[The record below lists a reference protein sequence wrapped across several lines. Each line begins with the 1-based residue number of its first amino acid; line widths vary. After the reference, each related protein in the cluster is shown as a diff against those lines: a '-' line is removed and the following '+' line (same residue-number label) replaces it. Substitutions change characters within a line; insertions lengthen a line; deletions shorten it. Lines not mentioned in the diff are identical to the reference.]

1 MSAGPAVISAE
12 VYRELSETGEFD
24 TLSAE
29 ADEVRQLSCSL
40 ANVHQIDLL
49 GRNPELLD
57 NIADPEDNILQ
68 AEHSLEL
75 QMSFLM
81 HMMR

>member
-1 MSAGPAVISAE
+1 MISTE

-29 ADEVRQLSCSL
+29 ADEVRQLSASL
-40 ANVHQIDLL
+40 ADVYQSNIL

>member
-40 ANVHQIDLL
+40 ANVHQTDLL

-57 NIADPEDNILQ
+57 DIADPEDNILQ